1 LNIVPILTD
10 IGHGAAGA
18 RSLDC
23 ARACACVAMGAV
35 LDGQVDGPALGA
47 FVMALRM
54 SSNQPLVPISV
65 YKGLRRPPNLTP
77 LLALELSR
85 AGARV
90 LVHGPA
96 LDPARVTSAQ
106 IFHDLGL
113 PRALHQS
120 DVHAAWARREPAF
133 MTTDML
139 CPPLQALLDLRWTLG
154 LRNIGHGIAK
164 MLHPLGAARCLQLVN
179 TTHPEFGALVAHWA
193 RQEGADAMLLRGTEG
208 EPVAD
213 PRRQPRIDNYIGGH
227 LHDPACLPAQDG
239 VFAELP
245 LLPRDND
252 AATTALYIQSVLG
265 GETPAPEPLIRQVQA
280 VLAALS
286 VLEDVPQARR
296 GRTH

>member
-47 FVMALRM
+47 FVMALRL
-54 SSNQPLVPISV
+54 SSDQPLVLISV
-65 YKGLRRPPNLTP
+65 YKGLHRLPNLTP

-85 AGARV
+85 AEARV

-120 DVHAAWARREPAF
+120 DVHAA
-133 MTTDML
+133 
-139 CPPLQALLDLRWTLG
+139 
-154 LRNIGHGIAK
+154 
-164 MLHPLGAARCLQLVN
+164 
-179 TTHPEFGALVAHWA
+179 
-193 RQEGADAMLLRGTEG
+193 
-208 EPVAD
+208 
-213 PRRQPRIDNYIGGH
+213 
-227 LHDPACLPAQDG
+227 
-239 VFAELP
+239 
-245 LLPRDND
+245 
-252 AATTALYIQSVLG
+252 
-265 GETPAPEPLIRQVQA
+265 
-280 VLAALS
+280 
-286 VLEDVPQARR
+286 
-296 GRTH
+296 